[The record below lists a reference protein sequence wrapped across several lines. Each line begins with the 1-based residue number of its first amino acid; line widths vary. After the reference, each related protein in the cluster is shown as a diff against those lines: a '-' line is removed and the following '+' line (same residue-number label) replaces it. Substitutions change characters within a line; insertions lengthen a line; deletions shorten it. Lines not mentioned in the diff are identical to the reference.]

1 MLVPEH
7 LKYSREH
14 VWVRVEGSR
23 AVLGMTDFAQTEFG
37 GIVFVELPEE
47 GDVVNAG
54 EPFCSVESVKSV
66 TELASPLTGKVL
78 RANRVLEREPMLVNQ
93 SPYEKG
99 WMVELEWSD
108 ARELEPLWTAEQ
120 YAAAYDQEDGR
131 QGRDE

>member
-14 VWVRVEGSR
+14 VWVKVDGSR

-47 GDVVNAG
+47 GDEVKAG

-66 TELASPLTGKVL
+66 TELASPLTGKIV
-78 RANRVLEREPMLVNQ
+78 RANRDLEREPLRVNR
-93 SPYEKG
+93 SPYGDG
-99 WMVELEWSD
+99 WIVELEWSD
-108 ARELEPLWTAEQ
+108 ERELEQLWTAEQ
-120 YAAAYDQEDGR
+120 YAAAYDQEDG
-131 QGRDE
+131 Q